1 MLTVLCMQ
9 AVLLPRVAT
18 GRMDMTDDF
27 TISSF
32 GSTRRPKTLQMKS
45 AEGRLI
51 QALDNLRL
59 STPAEPFAGRF
70 QLLSERV
77 TGGQALVQV
86 CVLLFVVHCA
96 GANKLNSKRWLDP
109 VHMQQLQHGIGA
121 VPVARLTA

>member
-1 MLTVLCMQ
+1 MQ
-9 AVLLPRVAT
+9 ATLPRFVTNGGHAV
-18 GRMDMTDDF
+18 MTDDF

-32 GSTRRPKTLQMKS
+32 GSTRRPKTLEMHS
-45 AEGRLI
+45 VESRLL

-86 CVLLFVVHCA
+86 
-96 GANKLNSKRWLDP
+96 
-109 VHMQQLQHGIGA
+109 
-121 VPVARLTA
+121 

>member
-1 MLTVLCMQ
+1 MQ
-9 AVLLPRVAT
+9 AALHRRVTT
-18 GRMDMTDDF
+18 GGYRMDMTDDF

-70 QLLSERV
+70 HLLSERV

-86 CVLLFVVHCA
+86 CISSQRAL
-96 GANKLNSKRWLDP
+96 
-109 VHMQQLQHGIGA
+109 HMRKIA
-121 VPVARLTA
+121 E